1 MELNKASLPL
11 SDIYI
16 YNIYIYII
24 FIAIKGSG
32 KRMVMGFG
40 WIWGHSSDKSSDNP
54 GGKTVFLGSARSSF
68 RCQTC
73 PLFSNNRQF
82 EIPNIYR
89 KRRKPFFTF

>member
-16 YNIYIYII
+16 YIYNKYIYI

-54 GGKTVFLGSARSSF
+54 GGKTVFFGVCKEFVSMPDSS
-68 RCQTC
+68 T
-73 PLFSNNRQF
+73 
-82 EIPNIYR
+82 
-89 KRRKPFFTF
+89 FFKQSPI